1 MQAKMLSYLAKLKEK
16 NKISNYS
23 YTHIYIC
30 IIYLA
35 SLQAE
40 AGPAEDFEVT
50 CQSWGGATIG
60 VGRRFEHPNQIRF
73 CHRWVIEQLSSS

>member
-1 MQAKMLSYLAKLKEK
+1 MQAKVLSYLAKLKEK
-16 NKISNYS
+16 QIRSPTIV
-23 YTHIYIC
+23 THIC

>member
-1 MQAKMLSYLAKLKEK
+1 MQAKVLSYLAKLKEK
-16 NKISNYS
+16 QIRSPTIV
-23 YTHIYIC
+23 THIC

-50 CQSWGGATIG
+50 CQSWGGAPIG
-60 VGRRFEHPNQIRF
+60 VGVDLRIQTKLGFAIDG
-73 CHRWVIEQLSSS
+73 